1 MVFFLILFCILVLMD
16 QFSKEAVLDG
26 YRLKKAIFEITLVYN
41 EGSAFGMKIFKN
53 HEYIIINPLI
63 LVIFALFIFYK
74 ISKIKDLNFKNYYL
88 LSFTF
93 IFAGGIGNLLDRILH
108 GKVVDFISI
117 YIFPVFNL
125 ADIFITIGILIIAFL
140 LLNEHRKINS

>member
-1 MVFFLILFCILVLMD
+1 MD
-16 QFSKEAVLDG
+16 QFSKKVVLEG
-26 YRLKKAIFEITLVYN
+26 YRLKKGIFEITLVYN

-63 LVIFALFIFYK
+63 LVIFALFVFYK
-74 ISKIKDLNFKNYYL
+74 ISKIEDLNFKNYYL
-88 LSFTF
+88 LSFMF
-93 IFAGGIGNLLDRILH
+93 VVAGGVGNLIDRILH

-125 ADIFITIGILIIAFL
+125 ADIFITIGILIMSFL
-140 LLNEHRKINS
+140 LLNEHRKVSS